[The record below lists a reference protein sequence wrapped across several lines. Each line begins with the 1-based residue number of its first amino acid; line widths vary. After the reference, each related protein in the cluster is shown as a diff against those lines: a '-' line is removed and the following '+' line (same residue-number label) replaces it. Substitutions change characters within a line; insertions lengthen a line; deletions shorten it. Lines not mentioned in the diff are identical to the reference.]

1 MTGSNKELEIS
12 GRVRQSHEPMIAREH
27 TPPLEVPRTRRA
39 GSARLAFERV
49 GNRTVV
55 RTALAHSPLRLLT
68 PRNHGHAAWVYTS
81 SLGGGLVDGDHLTVD
96 LDVAEGAAALVSSQG
111 STRVYRSPR
120 GCRSELSARVAPGAL
135 LAWVPDPTM
144 CFAGARYT
152 QRQDI
157 QLAPGASLILMELL
171 TAGRSAAGERWAF
184 THYTSSLRVHREGR
198 ALIDE
203 RWLLDPAH
211 GVLPERLGR
220 FDALGTV
227 VLVGPA
233 LDSAREALAAH
244 VGPLPVT
251 PRSGLVCSA
260 SPLGSDALVLRVAAT
275 SAEALLRTARE
286 WLSFLPSLLG
296 DDPWTRRG

>member
-1 MTGSNKELEIS
+1 MASVS
-12 GRVRQSHEPMIAREH
+12 RARQAHVPMIASEH
-27 TPPLEVPRTRRA
+27 TPTAEVARTSRA
-39 GSARLAFERV
+39 GSAKLAFERV

-55 RTALAHSPLRLLT
+55 TTALAHSPLRLLT

-81 SLGGGLVDGDHLTVD
+81 SLGGGLVDGDHLSVE
-96 LDVAEGAAALVSSQG
+96 LDVAEDSAALLSSQG

-144 CFAGARYT
+144 CFSGARYT
-152 QRQDI
+152 QSQDI
-157 QLAPGASLILMELL
+157 QLAPSASLVLMEML
-171 TAGRSAAGERWAF
+171 TAGRSANGERWAF
-184 THYTSSLRVHREGR
+184 THYASSLRVHREGR

-211 GVLPERLGR
+211 GALPARLGR

-227 VLVGPA
+227 LLVGPA
-233 LDSAREALAAH
+233 LDSAREALAAQ
-244 VGPLPVT
+244 VGSLPVT

-260 SPLGSDALVLRVAAT
+260 SPLGPDGLVLRVAAS
-275 SAEALLRTARE
+275 SAEALLRTTRE

-296 DDPWTRRG
+296 DDPWIRRG

>member
-1 MTGSNKELEIS
+1 M
-12 GRVRQSHEPMIAREH
+12 RQAHVPMITREH
-27 TPPLEVPRTRRA
+27 TPSLEVSRTRRE

-96 LDVAEGAAALVSSQG
+96 LDVAEGASALVSSQG

-144 CFAGARYT
+144 CFTDARYT
-152 QRQDI
+152 QSQDI

-227 VLVGPA
+227 LLVGPA
-233 LDSAREALAAH
+233 LDSAREALAAY
-244 VGPLPVT
+244 VGSLPVK
-251 PRSGLVCSA
+251 PRSGLVCSV
-260 SPLGSDALVLRVAAT
+260 SPLGPDALVLRAAAT
-275 SAEALLRTARE
+275 SAEALVRTSRE

-296 DDPWTRRG
+296 DDPWARRG

>member
-1 MTGSNKELEIS
+1 M
-12 GRVRQSHEPMIAREH
+12 RQAHVPMIASEH

-144 CFAGARYT
+144 CFTGARYT
-152 QRQDI
+152 QSQDI

-244 VGPLPVT
+244 VGSLPVKS
-251 PRSGLVCSA
+251 RSGLVCSV
-260 SPLGSDALVLRVAAT
+260 SPLGSDALVLRAAAT
-275 SAEALLRTARE
+275 SAEALVRTSRE

-296 DDPWTRRG
+296 DDPWVRRG

>member
-1 MTGSNKELEIS
+1 MASIS
-12 GRVRQSHEPMIAREH
+12 RVRQSREPMIASAHVR
-27 TPPLEVPRTRRA
+27 PPEVARTSRA

-55 RTALAHSPLRLLT
+55 RTALAHSPLRLLM

-81 SLGGGLVDGDHLTVD
+81 SLGGGLVDGDHLSLE
-96 LDVAEGAAALVSSQG
+96 LDVADGAAALLSSQG

-135 LAWVPDPTM
+135 LAWVPDPTV
-144 CFAGARYT
+144 CFTGARYT
-152 QRQDI
+152 QSQDV

-171 TAGRSAAGERWAF
+171 TAGRSATGERWAF
-184 THYTSSLRVHREGR
+184 THYSSSLRIHREGR

-227 VLVGPA
+227 ILVGPA

-244 VGPLPVT
+244 VGSLPVT
-251 PRSGLVCSA
+251 PRSGLVCSV
-260 SPLGSDALVLRVAAT
+260 SPLGSDGLVLRVAAT
-275 SAEALLRTARE
+275 SAEALLRTSRE
-286 WLSFLPSLLG
+286 WLSFLPALLG
-296 DDPWTRRG
+296 DDPWARRG